1 MAQLRVNEETRQAL
15 RELAESEGESM
26 SAVLN
31 KAVAEY
37 QRKRFFEKLDS
48 AYASLKSDPEA
59 WEEERQE
66 RQLLANTLLD
76 NQDADEVWTEG
87 GRVLAGG

>member
-1 MAQLRVNEETRQAL
+1 MAQLRVDDETRQAL

-26 SAVLN
+26 SAVLD

-48 AYASLKSDPEA
+48 AYAALKSDPEA
-59 WEEERQE
+59 WEAELQE

-76 NQDADEVWTEG
+76 NQDDEVWTED
-87 GRVLAGG
+87 GRVVAGG

>member
-1 MAQLRVNEETRQAL
+1 MANLRVDDETRETL
-15 RELAESEGESM
+15 RELANSEGESM
-26 SAVLN
+26 SAVLD

-37 QRKRFFEKLDS
+37 QRKRFFEKLDL
-48 AYASLKSDPEA
+48 AYAALKSNPEA
-59 WEEERQE
+59 WAEEEHE

-76 NQDADEVWTEG
+76 NQDEDEVWTED